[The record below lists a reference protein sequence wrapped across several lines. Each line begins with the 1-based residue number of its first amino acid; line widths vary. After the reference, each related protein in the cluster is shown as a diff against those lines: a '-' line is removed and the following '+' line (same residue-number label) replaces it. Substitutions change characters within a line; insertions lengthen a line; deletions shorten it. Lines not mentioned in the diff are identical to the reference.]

1 MFSGFCLIMGFSLT
15 NAPLG
20 VVSPALHLLA
30 GLWLNPSQQ
39 NEVHIMNRK
48 LVMIIGVLIL
58 ASVSLSACS
67 AAPTAAAAPAT
78 TVTSAETGTTA
89 EGRILPLQSANLSFN
104 IGGQVAE
111 IPVKEGDT
119 VKAGDVIAR
128 LKNESLR
135 AAVAEAQAGV
145 DAAKAA
151 QVNYQRQLPKQI
163 AATEAQLK
171 AAQAGQVSA
180 SASRNTQAA
189 LIDAQSTLAQAQYNQ
204 QQLETAL
211 QLMYLYKQQDSKS
224 AGDIRSQLQSAI
236 ETTQAAQARLNALK
250 AGSLSDRASVAQIG
264 AATASEAAAQ
274 AQLDQL
280 QAEAAGTAVDTYAA
294 AIKQAEAG
302 LLAAQL
308 ALSETEITAP
318 FAGTI
323 AKINLKLGEQVG
335 PGGPAI
341 VLADLS
347 GWRVETN
354 DLTEIK
360 VPSVKAGQ
368 ALTVKADALPDVTLK
383 GQVDSIGDVSQLKS
397 GDVVYTVKVSLA
409 DNNPSLRWGMT
420 VVVKFGP

>member
-1 MFSGFCLIMGFSLT
+1 
-15 NAPLG
+15 
-20 VVSPALHLLA
+20 
-30 GLWLNPSQQ
+30 
-39 NEVHIMNRK
+39 MNRK
-48 LVMIIGVLIL
+48 LVVIIGVLIL
-58 ASVSLSACS
+58 AGFSLSACG

-78 TVTSAETGTTA
+78 TSTLAEVGTTA
-89 EGRILPLQSANLSFN
+89 EGRIMPLQSANLSFN
-104 IGGQVAE
+104 VGGQVAE

-128 LKNESLR
+128 LKNDSLR
-135 AAVAEAQAGV
+135 AAVAEAQTGI
-145 DAAKAA
+145 DSAKAA
-151 QVNYQRQLPKQI
+151 QVNYQRQLPRQI
-163 AATEAQLK
+163 AATEAEVK
-171 AAQAGQVSA
+171 AAQARQVDA
-180 SASRNTQAA
+180 STGRDNQAA
-189 LIDAQSTLAQAQYNQ
+189 SIDAESALAQAQYNQ

-211 QLMYLYKQQDSKS
+211 QLMYFYKQENSKS

-236 ETTQAAQARLNALK
+236 EATQAAQARLNALK
-250 AGSLSDRASVAQIG
+250 IGSLNDRASVAQID
-264 AATASEAAAQ
+264 AASAGEAAAQ

-280 QAEAAGTAVDTYAA
+280 QAEAAGKAVDTYAA

-323 AKINLKLGEQVG
+323 AKINLKLGEQAAAG
-335 PGGPAI
+335 APAI

-360 VPSVKAGQ
+360 VPLVKVGQ
-368 ALTVKADALPDVTLK
+368 AVTVKADALPDVELK
-383 GQVDSIGDVSQLKS
+383 GKVDSIGEVSQLKS
-397 GDVVYTVKVSLA
+397 GDVVYTVKVSLI
-409 DNNPSLRWGMT
+409 DNNPRLRWGMT

>member
-1 MFSGFCLIMGFSLT
+1 
-15 NAPLG
+15 
-20 VVSPALHLLA
+20 
-30 GLWLNPSQQ
+30 
-39 NEVHIMNRK
+39 MNRK
-48 LVMIIGVLIL
+48 LVVIIGVLIL
-58 ASVSLSACS
+58 AGFSLSACG

-78 TVTSAETGTTA
+78 TSTLAEVGTTA
-89 EGRILPLQSANLSFN
+89 EGRIMPLQSANLSFN
-104 IGGQVAE
+104 VGGQVAE

-128 LKNESLR
+128 LKNDSLR
-135 AAVAEAQAGV
+135 AAVAEAQTGI
-145 DAAKAA
+145 DSAKAA
-151 QVNYQRQLPKQI
+151 QVNYQRQLPRQI
-163 AATEAQLK
+163 AATEAEVK
-171 AAQAGQVSA
+171 AAQARQVDA
-180 SASRNTQAA
+180 STGRDNQAA
-189 LIDAQSTLAQAQYNQ
+189 SIDAESALAQAQYNQ

-211 QLMYLYKQQDSKS
+211 QLMYFYKQENSKS

-236 ETTQAAQARLNALK
+236 EATQAAQARLNALK
-250 AGSLSDRASVAQIG
+250 IGSLNDRASVAQID
-264 AATASEAAAQ
+264 AASAGEAAAQ

-280 QAEAAGTAVDTYAA
+280 QAEAAGKAVDTYAA

-323 AKINLKLGEQVG
+323 AKINLKLGEQAAAG
-335 PGGPAI
+335 APAI

-360 VPSVKAGQ
+360 VPLVKVGQ
-368 ALTVKADALPDVTLK
+368 AVTVKADALPDIELK
-383 GQVDSIGDVSQLKS
+383 GKVDSIGEVSQLKS
-397 GDVVYTVKVSLA
+397 GDVVNTVKVSLI
-409 DNNPSLRWGMT
+409 DNNPRLRWGMT

>member
-1 MFSGFCLIMGFSLT
+1 
-15 NAPLG
+15 
-20 VVSPALHLLA
+20 
-30 GLWLNPSQQ
+30 
-39 NEVHIMNRK
+39 MNKK
-48 LVMIIGVLIL
+48 LVVIIGVLIL
-58 ASVSLSACS
+58 ASISLSACG
-67 AAPTAAAAPAT
+67 AAPTAAAAPAPT
-78 TVTSAETGTTA
+78 TLAEVGTTA
-89 EGRILPLQSANLSFN
+89 EGRIMPLQSATLSFN
-104 IGGQVAE
+104 VGGQVAE
-111 IPVKEGDT
+111 IPVKEGDI
-119 VKAGDVIAR
+119 VKSGDVLAR

-145 DAAKAA
+145 DSAKAA
-151 QVNYQRQLPKQI
+151 QANHQRQLPKQI
-163 AATEAQLK
+163 AATEAQVK

-189 LIDAQSTLAQAQYNQ
+189 LIDAQSTLAQTQYNQ

-211 QLMYLYKQQDSKS
+211 QLMYFYKQENSKS

-236 ETTQAAQARLNALK
+236 EATQAAQARLNALK
-250 AGSLSDRASVAQIG
+250 VGSLSDRASVAQI
-264 AATASEAAAQ
+264 AADSASEAAAQ
-274 AQLDQL
+274 AQLNQL
-280 QAEAAGTAVDTYAA
+280 QAEAAGKTVDTYAA

-323 AKINLKLGEQVG
+323 AKINLKLGEQVS
-335 PGGPAI
+335 PGTPAI

-368 ALTVKADALPDVTLK
+368 VVTVKADALPDAELK
-383 GQVDSIGDVSQLKS
+383 GKVDSIGEVSQLKS
-397 GDVVYTVKVSLA
+397 GDVVYTVKVSLV
-409 DNNPSLRWGMT
+409 DTNPRLRWGMT

>member
-1 MFSGFCLIMGFSLT
+1 
-15 NAPLG
+15 
-20 VVSPALHLLA
+20 
-30 GLWLNPSQQ
+30 
-39 NEVHIMNRK
+39 MNRK
-48 LVMIIGVLIL
+48 LVVIIGVLIL

-78 TVTSAETGTTA
+78 TSTLAEAGTTA
-89 EGRILPLQSANLSFN
+89 EGRIMPLQSINLSFN
-104 IGGQVAE
+104 VGGQVAE

-128 LKNESLR
+128 LKNDSLR
-135 AAVAEAQAGV
+135 AAVAEAQAGI
-145 DAAKAA
+145 DSAKAA
-151 QVNYQRQLPKQI
+151 QVNYQRQLPRQI
-163 AATEAQLK
+163 AATEAEVK
-171 AAQAGQVSA
+171 AAQARQVDA
-180 SASRNTQAA
+180 STGRDNQAA
-189 LIDAQSTLAQAQYNQ
+189 SIDAESALAQAQYNQ

-211 QLMYLYKQQDSKS
+211 QLMYFYKQENSKS

-236 ETTQAAQARLNALK
+236 EATQAAQARLNALK
-250 AGSLSDRASVAQIG
+250 IGSLSDRASAAQIE
-264 AATASEAAAQ
+264 AASASEAAAQ

-280 QAEAAGTAVDTYAA
+280 QAEAAGKAVDTYAA

-323 AKINLKLGEQVG
+323 AKITLNLGEQAAAG
-335 PGGPAI
+335 IPAI

-360 VPSVKAGQ
+360 VPLVKVGQ
-368 ALTVKADALPDVTLK
+368 AVTVKADALPDVELK
-383 GQVDSIGDVSQLKS
+383 GKVDSIGEVSQLKS
-397 GDVVYTVKVSLA
+397 GDVVYTVKVSLI
-409 DNNPSLRWGMT
+409 DNNQRLRWGMT